1 MKHRQINNVSLVAS
15 DIHIDDVIKVGS
27 DNCLRIDKIPAD
39 LQAAFDSMHQ
49 KVQHSMTISH
59 NAELL
64 EQHKIPMSR
73 SLFTNLFVFTKVIA
87 DKFPKLACVDN
98 SRQSFY
104 SKTPTANLSE
114 MFEKQLF
121 QCAEF
126 AVIAQLYLQS
136 INVNS
141 EYVGGEYL
149 MTENDEFGE
158 QHSFVIIHEN
168 DNDFVFDPANNTKGN
183 IPNISIVELS
193 PEQKLKIQAKLLSGK
208 RKVAFFETRNIIT
221 GKKQFYGYG
230 DGCNILE
237 DMIFK
242 KEKNILN
249 TPANDLSRD

>member
-15 DIHIDDVIKVGS
+15 DINIGDVIKVGS

-39 LQAAFDSMHQ
+39 LQAAFDNMRQ
-49 KVQHSMTISH
+49 KVRHSMTKSH

-64 EQHKIPMSR
+64 EQHKIPMSC

-87 DKFPKLACVDN
+87 DKFPELACVDN

-104 SKTPTANLSE
+104 SKNSTANLSE

-126 AVIAQLYLQS
+126 AIIAQLYLQS

-149 MTENDEFGE
+149 MNENDEFGD

-168 DNDFVFDPANNTKGN
+168 SNDFIFDPANNNKGN

-193 PEQKLKIQAKLLSGK
+193 PEQKLKIQAKLLSDK
-208 RKVAFFETRNIIT
+208 RKVAFFETRDIIT
-221 GKKQFYGYG
+221 GRKQFYGYG
-230 DGCNILE
+230 DGCNVLE
-237 DMIFK
+237 DMIFR

-249 TPANDLSRD
+249 APVNDLSR